1 MQNDK
6 ISHEYITQCIYFY
19 SPTSLQKKFFSFIHK
34 YSNKQGN
41 CIEVSVQ
48 NSSCCKFCK
57 YKLYLVSGSIILS
70 EIQTEITIREFKVE
84 ASYSIKMLEIDSK

>member
-6 ISHEYITQCIYFY
+6 ISHEYITQCIYLY
-19 SPTSLQKKFFSFIHK
+19 SPTSLQKKIHK

-48 NSSCCKFCK
+48 NSSCCKCFK

-70 EIQTEITIREFKVE
+70 EIQTEITIREFKIE

>member
-1 MQNDK
+1 MIKHHMSTLHNVF
-6 ISHEYITQCIYFY
+6 IFTALHHY
-19 SPTSLQKKFFSFIHK
+19 KKSFFSLIHK

-48 NSSCCKFCK
+48 NSSCCKCFK
-57 YKLYLVSGSIILS
+57 YKLYLVSGSIMLS